1 VLDYTLDQ
9 IKGFLGAIDR
19 AERIKRMSDLA
30 LLRAAQYDKDNFR
43 KVWRQMRREA
53 GLPVN

>member
-9 IKGFLGAIDR
+9 VKGFLGAIDR